1 MSSYVAYIATHRKPY
16 VAIIERDGC
25 SGHGYGSAMLA
36 DWLKTNLVSSG
47 KSQAWLARELTS
59 RLGRSIDR
67 AAVNKMTTGDRKISA
82 DELIAITE
90 ILEIGR
96 PDEREAKPKLVK
108 SFDPDEIDPL
118 EQFGDDRP
126 EAAPHPKDFPKDAIL
141 EAAPRGGMGAG
152 ETALT
157 SFAREVDGVSEVD
170 AIRPDYWRFPQRFLN
185 ETLRRPATALLVI
198 ECEGD
203 SMSPTIAPGERV
215 WVDTS
220 HKIPSPDGIY
230 AMRDRFDNIVVK
242 RVQLDESGDEPMLLI
257 ISDNPSHSMIKRRL
271 ADVPIFGKVVGGFRI
286 F

>member
-1 MSSYVAYIATHRKPY
+1 MSTKVVNRVLGVRLAAARTAAKLSQPQLAEIVGMTQSAIAE
-16 VAIIERDGC
+16 IEGGRVKRPKK
-25 SGHGYGSAMLA
+25 LREI
-36 DWLKTNLVSSG
+36 
-47 KSQAWLARELTS
+47 AR
-59 RLGRSIDR
+59 
-67 AAVNKMTTGDRKISA
+67 AVNRTEEWLL
-82 DELIAITE
+82 DEEMPKPLI
-90 ILEIGR
+90 GSFS
-96 PDEREAKPKLVK
+96 PDDV
-108 SFDPDEIDPL
+108 DPL

-157 SFAREVDGVSEVD
+157 AFAREVEGVSEVD

-203 SMSPTIAPGERV
+203 SMQPTLSPGERV
-215 WVDTS
+215 WVDTT

-230 AMRDRFDNIVVK
+230 AMRDRFENVVVK
-242 RVQLDESGDEPMLLI
+242 RLQLDESGDEPMLLV
-257 ISDNPSHSMIKRRL
+257 ISDNPSHSTTKRRL
-271 ADVPIFGKVVGGFRI
+271 DDVHIFGKVVGGFKM

>member
-1 MSSYVAYIATHRKPY
+1 
-16 VAIIERDGC
+16 
-25 SGHGYGSAMLA
+25 MLA
-36 DWLKTNLVSSG
+36 KWLKTNLDSS
-47 KSQAWLARELTS
+47 SHTQASLARELS
-59 RLGRSIDR
+59 ERLGRSIDR
-67 AAVNKMTTGDRKISA
+67 AAVNKMTTGGRKISA

-90 ILEIGR
+90 ILGIGK
-96 PDEREAKPKLVK
+96 PDDASLRPKLVK

-118 EQFGDDRP
+118 EQHGDDRP
-126 EAAPHPKDFPKDAIL
+126 DAAPHPADFPKDAIL

-157 SFAREVDGVSEVD
+157 AFSREVDGVSEVD

-203 SMSPTIAPGERV
+203 SMQPTLAPGERV
-215 WVDTS
+215 WVDTT

-230 AMRDRFDNIVVK
+230 AMRDRFENIVVK
-242 RVQLDESGDEPMLLI
+242 RLQLDESGEEPMILI
-257 ISDNPSHSMIKRRL
+257 ISDNPSHSTTKRRL
-271 ADVPIFGKVVGGFRI
+271 ADVHIFGKVVGGFRM